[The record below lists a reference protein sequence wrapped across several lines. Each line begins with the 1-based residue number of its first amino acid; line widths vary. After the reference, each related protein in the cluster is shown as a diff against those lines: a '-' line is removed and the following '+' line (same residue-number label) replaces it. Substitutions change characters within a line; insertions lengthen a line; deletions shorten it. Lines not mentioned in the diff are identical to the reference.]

1 MGGRLKALTILLL
14 AALLLS
20 GCNGSKETDEVAFI
34 IGVGLDK
41 AEDRKI
47 KVTFQVAIPHT
58 LGGEKGTEDPRAA
71 ARQVTYTAPN
81 LAEAYN
87 LADIQL
93 SRSSNTSHTKMVVFG
108 SELAKDGVGDFM
120 ASFLRYREYR
130 GTVYILTVKD
140 GTAEDFIKNIKSSLE
155 ILPSKYVEGVMLIG
169 KETGYYPTSYIH
181 TFYVRLKGKSAAPY
195 TALVAVDPMTGRDR
209 PEGTRLP
216 GEIANEYTAGNIPS
230 RGNVI
235 PVNFAGTALFRE
247 DKMVGTLTTEETRIL
262 QLLLGHLKRAFQP
275 MVDPLAPDKPMNV
288 RIRLKNKPKIDAALR
303 DGRYQFHVAV
313 HLEGEITSIPSG
325 INYERSEYKKQLE
338 DYLSRLMQAE
348 MVKMLAKTQQLQ
360 SDVVGFGYHA
370 RHLYD
375 SYPRWQ
381 EARKH
386 WIEDYGQAEI
396 TVTVKTSLRRAGLML
411 ETLPI
416 FSEPSGQ

>member
-20 GCNGSKETDEVAFI
+20 GCNGSKETDEVAYI

-58 LGGEKGTEDPRAA
+58 LGSEKGLEDPQAA

-140 GTAEDFIKNIKSSLE
+140 GTAEDFIRNIRSSLE
-155 ILPSKYVEGVMLIG
+155 LLPSKYVEGVMLIG

-181 TFYVRLKGKSAAPY
+181 TFYTRLTGKSAAPY
-195 TALVAVDPMTGRDR
+195 TALVAVNPMTGRDR
-209 PEGTRLP
+209 PEGILLP
-216 GEIANEYTAGNIPS
+216 GEIAKEYTAGNIPTQ
-230 RGNVI
+230 GKVI

-247 DKMVGTLTTEETRIL
+247 DKMVGTLTTEETRML
-262 QLLLGHLKRAFQP
+262 QILLGHLKRAFQP

-288 RIRLKNKPKIDAALR
+288 RIRLREKPKIDAALR

-325 INYERSEYKKQLE
+325 INYENSESRKQIE
-338 DYLSRLMQAE
+338 DYLSKLIQAE
-348 MVKMLAKTQQLQ
+348 LMKVLAKTQQLQ
-360 SDVVGFGYHA
+360 SDVVGFGYYA
-370 RHLYD
+370 RHLYG
-375 SYPRWQ
+375 SYPQWQ
-381 EARKH
+381 KAREH
-386 WIEDYGQAEI
+386 WIEDYSQAEI
-396 TVTVKTSLRRAGLML
+396 TVTVKTSLRRAGLMWQ
-411 ETLPI
+411 TLPI
-416 FSEPSGQ
+416 FSDSSGE